1 MKTFRDYLNL
11 IKNWKDQFVMR
22 MSTIYHETIES
33 ASGIKGEVF
42 IDITDL
48 SGKLIERRHINNI
61 PTKDVRLLVAR
72 LLKDPTE
79 PAHGINMLAVGTGAP
94 GPLLNPNAPDDKERK
109 LFAEIARKSFSSVT
123 FRDANGIAVAYAT
136 NIVDFTTIFGP
147 GEAAGP
153 LNEMGL
159 VSTISSNPSI
169 KNFNPDTF
177 PNYTTTINV
186 ANYDILVNVINFSVI
201 TKPSQSNMSIT
212 WRITVI

>member
-1 MKTFRDYLNL
+1 MRIIKEIFNLLKGWRDQAVIRL
-11 IKNWKDQFVMR
+11 
-22 MSTIYHETIES
+22 STLYEELVSLTG
-33 ASGIKGEVF
+33 GIKGEVF
-42 IDITDL
+42 IEITDL
-48 SGKLIERRHINNI
+48 NGKLLDKRHINNI

-94 GPLLNPNAPDDKERK
+94 GPLLSPNAPDDKERK
-109 LFAEIARKSFSSVT
+109 LFAEIARKPFASST
-123 FRDANGIAVAYAT
+123 FRDTNGIAVAYAT
-136 NIVDFTTIFGP
+136 NIVDFTTTFGP

-159 VSTISSNPSI
+159 MSTISSNPSI

-177 PNYTTTINV
+177 PVYTTTLNI
-186 ANYDILVNVINFSVI
+186 ANYDTLINIINFSVI

-212 WRITVI
+212 WRLTLI

>member
-1 MKTFRDYLNL
+1 MKIFKEIFQL
-11 IKNWKDQFVMR
+11 IKSWREQFVMAL
-22 MSTIYHETIES
+22 STLYHETLES
-33 ASGIKGEVF
+33 ASNIKGEVF
-42 IDITDL
+42 IEIRDL
-48 SGKLIERRHINNI
+48 NGKLIEARHINNI

-72 LLKDPTE
+72 LLKDPSE

-94 GPLLNPNAPDDKERK
+94 GPILNPNSPDDKERK
-109 LFAEIARKSFSSVT
+109 LFAEISRKAFSSST
-123 FRDANGIAVAYAT
+123 FRDSNGIAVAYPT

-159 VSTISSNPSI
+159 ISTISSNPSI

-177 PNYTTTINV
+177 PTYTTTVNV
-186 ANYDILVNVINFSVI
+186 SNYDILVNVINFSVI